1 MNNKILTTILATL
14 LLATSLLLS
23 SCEKSPESDLLLND
37 KNEYMIQGYIKSAKR
52 QAIDTAIAEEEI
64 SRWSSYNS
72 DKKIYDNMSQYKI
85 IICLSSEIQGSGYM
99 LSYVLS
105 PGTRFVG
112 APDAERDSIVGNSEI
127 KSLIVEPYLG
137 STPICVADKKGW
149 QEFSVTVWID
159 ESVVNISEIS
169 LEIQSVICF
178 HKENGGDTTTKW
190 SIITPIEYR
199 Q

>member
-1 MNNKILTTILATL
+1 MNNKKLTTILAII
-14 LLATSLLLS
+14 LLATTLLLS
-23 SCEKSPESDLLLND
+23 SCEKSSESNLLLND

-52 QAIDTAIAEEEI
+52 QAIDTDIIGEEI

-72 DKKIYDNMSQYKI
+72 DKKTYANMSQYKM
-85 IICLSSEIQGSGYM
+85 IICLSSKIKGSGYM

-112 APDAERDSIVGNSEI
+112 APDAERDSIVGKPEI
-127 KSLIVEPYLG
+127 KSLIVEPYLDI
-137 STPICVADKKGW
+137 TPICVSDKKGW

-159 ESVVNISEIS
+159 ESVVKISEIR

-178 HKENGGDTTTKW
+178 HKENGEDTTTRW